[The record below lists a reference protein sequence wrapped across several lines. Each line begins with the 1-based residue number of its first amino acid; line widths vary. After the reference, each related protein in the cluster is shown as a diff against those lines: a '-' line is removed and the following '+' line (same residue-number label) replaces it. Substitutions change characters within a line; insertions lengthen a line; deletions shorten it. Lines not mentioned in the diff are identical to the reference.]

1 MLCARCGPLMCSHG
15 NRSIHGGRSVK
26 ELACSVVDFVVF
38 FISCSIMSVIYYKFK
53 AAKDSDY
60 DVFTFDGPGASVFD
74 VKREI
79 IRAKKL
85 GKGTDFDLA
94 IYNAQ
99 TDEGES
105 QS

>member
-1 MLCARCGPLMCSHG
+1 MDTAVSMV
-15 NRSIHGGRSVK
+15 GGALKSWRVGI
-26 ELACSVVDFVVF
+26 VDFVVF
-38 FISCSIMSVIYYKFK
+38 FISCSTMSVIYYKFK

-105 QS
+105 